1 MSVYQFAQTFNI
13 HVADH
18 VLVLRSPVRTD
29 VQGRSSDAAVI
40 RMSSIHDDEDLLPTT
55 GCCFVRSRDAARL
68 TLSSPGVAVS
78 GAAAM
83 YVGSVVSSDAIS
95 TARLLCESSGQ
106 GTCSLSA
113 SAAVNAAC
121 EPLLSAPSRCPRP
134 PSDDDD
140 DDEATRGVCVTTS
153 TTSRRLRDSGIAFID
168 DDDRL

>member
-1 MSVYQFAQTFNI
+1 MLLTASSKFFELSAASVQA
-13 HVADH
+13 
-18 VLVLRSPVRTD
+18 VRTD
-29 VQGRSSDAAVI
+29 VQGRSSDTAVI

-68 TLSSPGVAVS
+68 TSSSTGVAVS
-78 GAAAM
+78 GSAAM

-95 TARLLCESSGQ
+95 TARLLCDSTGQ
-106 GTCSLSA
+106 GACSLSA

-121 EPLLSAPSRCPRP
+121 EPLLSPPSRCPRP

-140 DDEATRGVCVTTS
+140 DVTRGDSVMTS